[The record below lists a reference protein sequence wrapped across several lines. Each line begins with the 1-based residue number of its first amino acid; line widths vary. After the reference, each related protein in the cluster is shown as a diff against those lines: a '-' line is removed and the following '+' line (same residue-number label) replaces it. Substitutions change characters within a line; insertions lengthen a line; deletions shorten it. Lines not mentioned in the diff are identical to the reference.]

1 VPHLEIIVSD
11 GRFIRTSQVWA
22 LKAGFSGQGLEAGR
36 RGESA
41 VARGIMD
48 EFLKVS
54 YLLSPL
60 LVGLAFHG
68 LCIKFGWLRSFNR
81 PIDAGITLS
90 GRRLFGANK
99 TYRGVVAVAIGT
111 AVGAGVQVLLHRTAL
126 APGGELLNYQSPAIV
141 GFGLAVGAAAMLA
154 ELPNSFIKRQLGI
167 TPGAAGSGVSGAV
180 FYLLDQIDMLVG
192 VWLVLWFA
200 VGVTVMRVLWSILF
214 LFIAHQLL
222 TAVGYRLGMRATAR

>member
-1 VPHLEIIVSD
+1 MME
-11 GRFIRTSQVWA
+11 
-22 LKAGFSGQGLEAGR
+22 
-36 RGESA
+36 
-41 VARGIMD
+41 

-81 PIDAGITLS
+81 PIDRGITLR

-99 TYRGVVAVAIGT
+99 TYRGVLAVAVGT
-111 AVGAGVQVLLHRTAL
+111 GAGVGIQVVLHRTGL

-141 GFGLAVGAAAMLA
+141 GFGLAVGTAAMLA

-167 TPGAAGSGVSGAV
+167 APGSAADGISGAV
-180 FYLLDQIDMLVG
+180 FYLLDQVDMLVG

-214 LFIAHQLL
+214 LFIAHQIL
-222 TAVGYRLGMRATAR
+222 TAVGYRLGMRATSAIIYPDRDATPFDLASGLNRAHQAQQGW